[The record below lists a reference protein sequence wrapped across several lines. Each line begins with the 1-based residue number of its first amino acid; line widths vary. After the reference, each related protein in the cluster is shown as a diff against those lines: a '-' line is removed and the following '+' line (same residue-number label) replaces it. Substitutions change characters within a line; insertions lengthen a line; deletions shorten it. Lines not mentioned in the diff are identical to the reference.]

1 MSMVFIAIG
10 GISLGG
16 ICYRFAA
23 RMSSRQMARY
33 SLEKKSNS

>member
-23 RMSSRQMARY
+23 RMNARQMARY
-33 SLEKKSNS
+33 SLEKKGNS